1 MILSAQTIASHVGG
15 TVEGNPD
22 VEVSAAARIEQGKP
36 GTLCFLANPKYEKY
50 LYTTQA
56 SIVLINKSF
65 ELKQPVAAT
74 LIRVDN
80 AYQAVATML
89 DLLNTMKMQN
99 KSGRSWRSKISWRAK
114 LGKNV
119 YVGAFSYI
127 AKGAKIGNNVKIY
140 PQVYIGENVCIGD
153 NTILYSGA
161 KVYFGCKIGNN
172 CIIHSG
178 TVIGSDGFG
187 FVPQND
193 GSYKKIAQTGIVV
206 IEDNVEIGS
215 NVSVDRATMEA
226 TIIRCGTKIDN
237 LVQIAHNV
245 EIGENTVIAAQ
256 AGIAGSSKTGKQ
268 CVIGGQVG
276 IVGHINIA
284 DGTQI
289 GAQSGVSKNTVAN
302 ATIAGSPAVDYAKNQ
317 RNIAVYRTLP
327 QMRDEIQTL
336 KKELEE
342 LKKKINLSG
351 QEKN

>member
-1 MILSAQTIASHVGG
+1 MILSAQTIANHLDGII
-15 TVEGNPD
+15 EGNPN

-50 LYTTQA
+50 IYTTQA
-56 SIVLINKSF
+56 SIVLINKNF

-89 DLLNTMKMQN
+89 DLLSTMKMQN
-99 KSGRSWRSKISWRAK
+99 KKGHSWRSKISWRAK

-119 YVGAFSYI
+119 YVGTFAYI
-127 AKGAKIGNNVKIY
+127 AKGVKTGNNVKIY

-153 NTILYSGA
+153 NTILYSGVKIYA
-161 KVYFGCKIGNN
+161 GCKIGAN

-178 TVIGSDGFG
+178 TVVGADGFG
-187 FVPQND
+187 FAPQND
-193 GSYKKIAQTGIVV
+193 GTYKKIAQTGIVI

-215 NVSVDRATMEA
+215 NTSIDRATMGA
-226 TIIRCGTKIDN
+226 TIVRSGTKIDN

-256 AGIAGSSKTGKQ
+256 AGIAGSAKIGKQ

-289 GAQSGVSKNTVAN
+289 GAQSGVSKNTTEN
-302 ATIAGSPAVDYAKNQ
+302 ATIAGSPAIDYAKNQ
-317 RNIAVYRTLP
+317 RNIATYRTLP

-336 KKELEE
+336 KKEIEE
-342 LKKKINLSG
+342 LKKKV
-351 QEKN
+351 

>member
-1 MILSAQTIASHVGG
+1 MILSAQTIASHLGG

-22 VEVSAAARIEQGKP
+22 SEVSAVARIEHGKP

-50 LYTTQA
+50 LYTTKA

-74 LIRVDN
+74 LVRVDD
-80 AYQAVATML
+80 AYQAVAAML
-89 DLLNTMKMQN
+89 DLLNTVKMQN
-99 KSGRSWRSKISWRAK
+99 KRGRSWRSKISWRAK

-119 YVGAFSYI
+119 YVGAFAYI

-140 PQVYIGENVCIGD
+140 PQVYVGENVHIGD
-153 NTILYSGA
+153 NTILYPGV
-161 KVYFGCKIGNN
+161 KIYTGCKIGTN

-178 TVIGSDGFG
+178 AVIGADGFG
-187 FVPQND
+187 FAPQND
-193 GSYKKIAQTGIVV
+193 GSYKKIAQTGIVI

-215 NVSVDRATMEA
+215 NTSVDRATMEA
-226 TIIRCGTKIDN
+226 TVIHSGVKIDN

-256 AGIAGSSKTGKQ
+256 AGIAGSSKTGRQ

-276 IVGHINIA
+276 IVGHISIA
-284 DGTQI
+284 EGTQI
-289 GAQSGVSKNTVAN
+289 GAQSGVIKNTVEN

-327 QMRDEIQTL
+327 QIRDEIQAI
-336 KKELEE
+336 KKEIEE
-342 LKKKINLSG
+342 LKR
-351 QEKN
+351 KNG